1 MSEWLYGAYW
11 VAGVV
16 FFYLITSAC
25 LRRHS
30 DQVDDQASLIPFAD
44 DPVVA
49 RRVEQAHASTGGKP
63 QLPICTDHAGGQ
75 RQ

>member
-1 MSEWLYGAYW
+1 M
-11 VAGVV
+11 

-49 RRVEQAHASTGGKP
+49 RRVEQAIGRPVPAEAPEALLK
-63 QLPICTDHAGGQ
+63 A
-75 RQ
+75 

>member
-1 MSEWLYGAYW
+1 MNGWAYGLYCVTGL
-11 VAGVV
+11 V

-49 RRVEQAHASTGGKP
+49 RRVEQAIGRPVPAEAPEALLK
-63 QLPICTDHAGGQ
+63 A
-75 RQ
+75 